1 MVARC
6 CQCFEMAD
14 SDKTVTVT
22 TETGV
27 IIVDTCQ
34 LGHVRGPGNECG
46 VRYFIELR
54 HTLRGGS

>member
-1 MVARC
+1 
-6 CQCFEMAD
+6 MAD
-14 SDKTVTVT
+14 SDNTVTVT